1 MKTVICFV
9 LGAAACACG
18 AAGAAEAKGGDAA
31 AEWAEAERTF
41 VRFVTPVLEEARQRL
56 KDPRIQW
63 AQFTNDLVRKY
74 LPDARVYV
82 RDGAYSGDTK
92 IWIVTRDGKI
102 TDLGDGVWTG
112 VGGDQWWAVEKVS
125 AYVKGRK
132 IKVETAEQAVEV
144 AKLVEAIQS
153 SPSFV
158 GMLRLNTKDY
168 TVFDERFLTWMYGSK
183 DDWKYA
189 AAKKG
194 GGWEVKVE
202 YVGPPAAVQKPPVY
216 EMVLD
221 EEKRFV
227 DLRRR

>member
-1 MKTVICFV
+1 MCFV
-9 LGAAACACG
+9 LGAAAWACG
-18 AAGAAEAKGGDAA
+18 AARGDEAKDAA
-31 AEWAEAERTF
+31 AEEWAEAERTF
-41 VRFVTPVLEEARQRL
+41 VRFVTPILEEARERL

-63 AQFTNDLVRKY
+63 AQVTNDLFRKY

-92 IWIVTRDGKI
+92 IWVVTRAGKI
-102 TDLGDGVWTG
+102 TDLGEGVWTG
-112 VGGDQWWAVEKVS
+112 ADGNDWAGVEKVS
-125 AYVKGRK
+125 AYLKGRN
-132 IKVETAEQAVEV
+132 IKVQTAEEAVEV
-144 AKLVEAIQS
+144 ARLVEALQG

>member
-1 MKTVICFV
+1 MKPVICFL
-9 LGAAACACG
+9 LGAAWACG
-18 AAGAAEAKGGDAA
+18 SARGAEAKPDAA
-31 AEWAEAERTF
+31 AEEWAQAERTF
-41 VRFVTPVLEEARQRL
+41 VRFVTPILEEARERL

-63 AQFTNDLVRKY
+63 AQVTNDLFRKY
-74 LPDARVYV
+74 LPDVRVYV

-92 IWIVTRDGKI
+92 IWVVTRDGKI

-125 AYVKGRK
+125 AYVKGRR

-144 AKLVEAIQS
+144 ARLVEAIQS
-153 SPSFV
+153 APDFV

-168 TVFDERFLTWMYGSK
+168 TVFDERFLSWMYSSK
-183 DDWKYA
+183 DNWKYA

-194 GGWEVKVE
+194 GGWEVKAE

-221 EEKRFV
+221 GEKRFV